1 MGKSCLSKLS
11 GNILVD
17 CTLRSHGIKE
27 LYLMHVEDVTF
38 TLAADG
44 AQIATAA
51 FAAGAKSYKVEGYKQ
66 NIQMTSSLRATDV
79 SDRLDV
85 SIMFKS
91 VLSGSL
97 TRGIMP
103 GRFYVMAVYA
113 DSTGENTVWGLNS
126 PLECSSIEYD
136 SNANG
141 RLATYTLTSP
151 EGSAGNNLV
160 TTSPAVSTS
169 IISKS
174 V

>member
-1 MGKSCLSKLS
+1 MGTSCLSKLP
-11 GNILVD
+11 GNILMD

-27 LYLMHVEDVTF
+27 LYLMHAEDVTF

-44 AQIATAA
+44 AQIATVA
-51 FAAGAKSYKVEGYKQ
+51 FAANAKSYKVEGYKQ
-66 NIQMTSSLRATDV
+66 NIQMTSSLRTTDV
-79 SDRLDV
+79 SSRLDV

-97 TRGIMP
+97 SRGIMP
-103 GRFYVMAVYA
+103 GRFYVMVVYA
-113 DSTGENTVWGLNS
+113 DSTGANSLWGLNS

-136 SNANG
+136 SNTNG
-141 RLATYTLTSP
+141 RLATYTLTAP

-160 TTSPAVSTS
+160 LTSPAVSTS

>member
-38 TLAADG
+38 TLASEG
-44 AQIATAA
+44 AQIATVA
-51 FAAGAKSYKVEGYKQ
+51 FATNAKSYKVEGYKQ
-66 NIQMTSSLRATDV
+66 NIQMTSSLRTTDV
-79 SDRLDV
+79 SARLDI

-97 TRGIMP
+97 SRGIMP
-103 GRFYVMAVYA
+103 GRFYVMVVYA
-113 DSTGENTVWGLNS
+113 DSTGANSLWGLNS

-141 RLATYTLTSP
+141 RLATYTLTAQ

-160 TTSPAVSTS
+160 TTLPAASTS

>member
-44 AQIATAA
+44 TQIATAT
-51 FAAGAKSYKVEGYKQ
+51 FAASAKSYKVEGYKQ
-66 NIQMTSSLRATDV
+66 NIQMTSSLRTTDV
-79 SDRLDV
+79 SSRLDV

-97 TRGIMP
+97 SRGIMP
-103 GRFYVMAVYA
+103 GRFYVMVVYA
-113 DSTGENTVWGLNS
+113 DSTGANSLWGLNS

-141 RLATYTLTSP
+141 RLATYTLTAP

-160 TTSPAVSTS
+160 TTLHAVSTS

>member
-17 CTLRSHGIKE
+17 CTLRSHGIKD

-38 TLAADG
+38 ALSSDG
-44 AQIATAA
+44 TQISTVT
-51 FAAGAKSYKVEGYKQ
+51 FAENAKSYRVEGYKQ
-66 NIQMTSSLRATDV
+66 NIQITSSLRTTDA
-79 SDRLDV
+79 SSRLDV

-91 VLSGSL
+91 VLSGPLS
-97 TRGIMP
+97 RGIMP
-103 GRFYVMAVYA
+103 GRFYAMAVYA
-113 DSTGENTVWGLNS
+113 DSTGDNTVWGLNS

-136 SNANG
+136 SNTNG
-141 RLATYTLTSP
+141 RLATYTLTAP

-160 TTSPAVSTS
+160 TAPPAASTS